1 MFKLHACLQYSFFK
15 WICKVYL
22 LEYTFMSQIIIHMYI
37 PVYTYTINDN
47 HAISEI
53 LLMMLAQRL
62 IKQDRNLVSWMHSE
76 LNYPQV
82 SLVYYMIHLNLLT
95 IKSCSVI
102 HCTVVYMYGGLTF
115 HSNAFFFLAVLFE
128 LNRVTTSQA
137 KQYLIICRDK
147 FMKSQI
153 EPGTGTRSLIQV

>member
-1 MFKLHACLQYSFFK
+1 MFTVQFFK

-37 PVYTYTINDN
+37 PVYTYMINDN

-102 HCTVVYMYGGLTF
+102 HVWWFNFSFQCI
-115 HSNAFFFLAVLFE
+115 FFFGSSLWVEQSNNITSKAV
-128 LNRVTTSQA
+128 SD
-137 KQYLIICRDK
+137 YLQGQVHEVADR
-147 FMKSQI
+147 
-153 EPGTGTRSLIQV
+153 TRYWYT

>member
-1 MFKLHACLQYSFFK
+1 MFTVQFFQVNMQGVSFG
-15 WICKVYL
+15 I
-22 LEYTFMSQIIIHMYI
+22 YI
-37 PVYTYTINDN
+37 YVSDHHPHVLYIYTYTINDN

-82 SLVYYMIHLNLLT
+82 SLVYYMINLNLLT

-102 HCTVVYMYGGLTF
+102 HVWWFNFSFQCI
-115 HSNAFFFLAVLFE
+115 FFFGSSLWVEQSNNITSKAV
-128 LNRVTTSQA
+128 SD
-137 KQYLIICRDK
+137 YLQGQVHEVADR
-147 FMKSQI
+147 
-153 EPGTGTRSLIQV
+153 TRYRYT

>member
-102 HCTVVYMYGGLTF
+102 HVWWFNFSFQCI
-115 HSNAFFFLAVLFE
+115 FFFGSSLWVEQSNNITSKAV
-128 LNRVTTSQA
+128 SD
-137 KQYLIICRDK
+137 YLQGQVHEVADR
-147 FMKSQI
+147 
-153 EPGTGTRSLIQV
+153 TRYRYT

>member
-1 MFKLHACLQYSFFK
+1 
-15 WICKVYL
+15 
-22 LEYTFMSQIIIHMYI
+22 
-37 PVYTYTINDN
+37 
-47 HAISEI
+47 
-53 LLMMLAQRL
+53 
-62 IKQDRNLVSWMHSE
+62 MHSE

-102 HCTVVYMYGGLTF
+102 HVWWFNFSFQCI
-115 HSNAFFFLAVLFE
+115 FFFLAVLFE

-153 EPGTGTRSLIQV
+153 EPGTGTRSLIQVSSLSDTRQLLVPVYQCRFIYHLYYLFNDVKQKQKTYSNYIDCAFVRHTSTQRSSILYIFI

>member
-37 PVYTYTINDN
+37 PVYTCTYTINDN

-102 HCTVVYMYGGLTF
+102 HVWWFNFSFQCI
-115 HSNAFFFLAVLFE
+115 FFFLAVLFE